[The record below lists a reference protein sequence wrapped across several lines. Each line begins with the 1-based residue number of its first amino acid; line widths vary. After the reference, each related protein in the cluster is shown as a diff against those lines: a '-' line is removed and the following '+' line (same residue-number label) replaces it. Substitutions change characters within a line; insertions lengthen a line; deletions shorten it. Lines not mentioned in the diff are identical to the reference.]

1 MLDPKLPSCT
11 AIPKCSRSPPGPEAP
26 RRTALQKRPCLPVRM
41 AWGTGRISEIEQ
53 FLSSTDPLF
62 RHYVGECKEAIT
74 QRQKSPKDLWRC
86 HLSFLED
93 PTLLNPYRLE
103 ASVHRFT
110 GSRAAWDPRLSR
122 SSRML
127 FTGVRTYVTWKI
139 PGNAPLTEAIQV
151 RGKANA
157 MRNAQLTRFC
167 IPLFQG
173 AGEVPR
179 SLSTTQFGPQA
190 PKKPTWRKTEKTSIP
205 EAGLDKNK
213 SVRLHARIPK
223 ASHQKESPF
232 ELADEG

>member
-1 MLDPKLPSCT
+1 
-11 AIPKCSRSPPGPEAP
+11 
-26 RRTALQKRPCLPVRM
+26 M

-86 HLSFLED
+86 HLSVLED

-139 PGNAPLTEAIQV
+139 PENAPLTEAIQV

-157 MRNAQLTRFC
+157 MWNAQSRRKEGMVAVLSKLTRFC
-167 IPLFQG
+167 IPMFQD
-173 AGEVPR
+173 AKEVPR
-179 SLSTTQFGPQA
+179 SLSTPVRTTGSQ
-190 PKKPTWRKTEKTSIP
+190 KT
-205 EAGLDKNK
+205 
-213 SVRLHARIPK
+213 H
-223 ASHQKESPF
+223 
-232 ELADEG
+232 LAQN